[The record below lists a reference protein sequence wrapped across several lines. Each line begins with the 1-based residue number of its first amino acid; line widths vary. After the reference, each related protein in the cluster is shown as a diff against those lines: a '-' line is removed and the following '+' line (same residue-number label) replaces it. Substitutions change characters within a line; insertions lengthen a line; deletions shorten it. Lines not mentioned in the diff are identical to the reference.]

1 MRIEEQISK
10 MAAAAFAKA
19 FERDVPP
26 VVRKSQDEKHGDFQ
40 LNGVLPLAKQEKKN
54 PRELAER
61 VAALLVDAE
70 AFERVEV
77 AGPGFIN
84 LSLRPSWIA
93 AQLKDIATG
102 KTPSISAVEKKETIV
117 VDFSGPNIAKQMH
130 VGHIRSTIIGA
141 AIVRLL
147 RAIGHEVIGD
157 NHVGDWGTQFGLLIA
172 GMAAFG
178 DAKAL
183 EDNAIEELERIYKLA
198 SARAKE
204 DTAFAEV
211 ARSELAK
218 LQNGDAQNLAM
229 WKRFAD
235 TTKKSLDVVYER
247 LGITFDTWLGEST
260 FNDMLAGVAEDLEK
274 RGIARKNEGALCV
287 FFGDHESAPADLRK
301 IKEPFI
307 VRKSDGAFLYSTT
320 DIATAYYRRDTQ
332 KATRSVYVVDSRQGL
347 HFKQL
352 FAVLKLLGFEG
363 EFVHVGFGSI
373 LGEDGKPLK
382 TRDGGTVKLASVL
395 DEAEERAG
403 ARIREEGLEVSPDEL
418 ARTTSIVGLG
428 AVKYAD
434 LRQNR
439 LSDYVFDWDKMIS
452 FKGNAGPYLQ
462 YAYARIQSVFR
473 KGEVDKASLDNPTEL
488 LLDAP
493 EERALAKTLLR
504 FGDVV
509 HAAAETYQPHLLC
522 DHLYG
527 LARDFSSFYEA
538 CSILKAEGNVR
549 ASRLTLTDLTGK
561 QLASGLHLL
570 GIGTVDRM

>member
-1 MRIEEQISK
+1 MRIEDQISRI
-10 MAAAAFAKA
+10 AAAAFVQA
-19 FERDVPP
+19 FDREVPP
-26 VVRKSQDEKHGDFQ
+26 VVRKSQDPKHGDFQ
-40 LNGVLPLAKQEKKN
+40 INGVLPLAKQEKKN
-54 PRELAER
+54 PRELAAQ
-61 VAALLVDAE
+61 VAELLKSE
-70 AFERVEV
+70 PAFENVEV

-84 LSLRPSWIA
+84 ISLRTSWLEA
-93 AQLKDIATG
+93 RVSDIASG
-102 KTPSISAVEKKETIV
+102 KVSSISPADKKDCIV

-141 AIVRLL
+141 AIVKLL

-178 DAKAL
+178 DTAAL
-183 EDNAIEELERIYKLA
+183 EGNAIEELERIYKLA
-198 SARAKE
+198 SAKAKE
-204 DTAFAEV
+204 DEAFAEV

-218 LQNGDAQNLAM
+218 LQNGDEKNLAL
-229 WKRFAD
+229 WKTFAE
-235 TTKKSLDVVYER
+235 TTKKSLDVIYDR
-247 LGITFDTWLGEST
+247 LGITFETWLGEST
-260 FNDMLAGVAEDLEK
+260 FNEMLPGVAKDLEEK
-274 RGIARKNEGALCV
+274 KIARESDGALCV
-287 FFGDHESAPADLRK
+287 FFADHESAPADLRK
-301 IKEPFI
+301 VKEPFI
-307 VRKSDGAFLYSTT
+307 VRKRDGAFLYSTT
-320 DIATAYYRRDTQ
+320 DIATAYHRRDVQ

-382 TRDGGTVKLASVL
+382 TRDGGTVKLSSVL

-418 ARTTSIVGLG
+418 ANTTRIVGLG

-473 KGEVDKASLDNPTEL
+473 KGQIDRSALTGVLKLT
-488 LLDAP
+488 AP
-493 EERALAKTLLR
+493 EELTLAKTILR

-509 HAAAETYQPHLLC
+509 NSAAETYQPHLLC

-527 LARDFSSFYEA
+527 LARDFSGFYEA
-538 CSILKAEGNVR
+538 CPILKAEGDER
-549 ASRLTLTDLTGK
+549 SSRLILTDLTGK
-561 QLASGLHLL
+561 QLAEGLALL
-570 GIGTVDRM
+570 GIGTVERM